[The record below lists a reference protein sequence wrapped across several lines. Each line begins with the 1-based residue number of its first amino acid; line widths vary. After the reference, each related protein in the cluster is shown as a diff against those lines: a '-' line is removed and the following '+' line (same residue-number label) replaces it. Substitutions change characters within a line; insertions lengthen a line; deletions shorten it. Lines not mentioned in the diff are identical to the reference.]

1 MTGEGGV
8 VAQGYRAIPAM
19 FVNLSGKLRLQFKNP
34 SFNGLQGSIDGVHA
48 GTLRGWAHAGD
59 GQRLALIVKKNG
71 AYVGECA
78 ANAPRADLAAL
89 GMGDGRYGFSLP
101 VPRDFAVQIGDVLE
115 VIDAAR
121 PSRKMALRMTRRVVA
136 RPGWKGPFAK
146 GADSR
151 GGGDMRIDRGVN
163 GFHNTGASVPAQRN
177 AFLSGS
183 DSVVSAATADEGLA
197 IQYAKLAGE
206 NRQLRALVTNYETEL
221 QLNLLQLRQ
230 VQEELESWFLKYLD
244 LQAEQKSS
252 PRLEDIHAHQ
262 SGVPTPSQ
270 GKGRRS

>member
-1 MTGEGGV
+1 MC
-8 VAQGYRAIPAM
+8 
-19 FVNLSGKLRLQFKNP
+19 VNLSDRLRLQFKNP
-34 SFNGLQGSIDGVHA
+34 SFSGLQGSIDGVHA

-59 GQRLALIVKKNG
+59 GQRLALIVKQNG
-71 AYVGECA
+71 AYVGECT

-101 VPRDFAVQIGDVLE
+101 VPRDFAVQVGDVLE
-115 VIDAAR
+115 VIDAAW

-136 RPGWKGPFAK
+136 RPGWKGPYAK

-151 GGGDMRIDRGVN
+151 GGGDTHIDRWISR
-163 GFHNTGASVPAQRN
+163 FHNNGTSVPTRRN
-177 AFLSGS
+177 ASLSGS
-183 DSVVSAATADEGLA
+183 ESAVTAATDFEGLA

-244 LQAEQKSS
+244 LQTEQKSS
-252 PRLEDIHAHQ
+252 PRLEGVPAHQ
-262 SGVPTPSQ
+262 SGVPTPSRA
-270 GKGRRS
+270 KGRQS